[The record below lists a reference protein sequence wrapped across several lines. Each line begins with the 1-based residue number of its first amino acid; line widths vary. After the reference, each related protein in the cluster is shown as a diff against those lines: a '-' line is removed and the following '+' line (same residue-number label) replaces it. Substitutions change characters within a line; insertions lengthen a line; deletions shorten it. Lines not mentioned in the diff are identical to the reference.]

1 MPQAV
6 SANRA
11 VHDLSPASAGQ
22 RAGGGT
28 EMGAALSE
36 LGGIV
41 VAMRV

>member
-6 SANRA
+6 PASYA
-11 VHDLSPASAGQ
+11 VHELSPGSAGQ

-28 EMGAALSE
+28 DTGAALSE

-41 VAMRV
+41 VDMHC